1 MNNIEALKKEFQKG
15 KKFKYLF
22 FWGHREKTKGVVDK
36 SCFSQWF
43 PIGFTIDEV
52 YYKTAEHY
60 MMAEKARFFD
70 SSMVEKILEAKT
82 TKEVKSLGREVR
94 NFDDKIWSQKSFDVV
109 VKGNMAKF
117 SENEDLKHFL
127 LSTSK
132 KIIVEA
138 SPYDKIWGIG
148 MLADDKRATNP
159 LLWNGENR
167 LGFALMVVRE
177 RLE

>member
-1 MNNIEALKKEFQKG
+1 
-15 KKFKYLF
+15 
-22 FWGHREKTKGVVDK
+22 
-36 SCFSQWF
+36 
-43 PIGFTIDEV
+43 
-52 YYKTAEHY
+52 
-60 MMAEKARFFD
+60 
-70 SSMVEKILEAKT
+70 
-82 TKEVKSLGREVR
+82 
-94 NFDDKIWSQKSFDVV
+94 
-109 VKGNMAKF
+109 MAKF
-117 SENEDLKHFL
+117 FQNEDLKHFL

-177 RLE
+177 RLQ